1 MTTELQTWV
10 NPKHPSPP
18 GKPPA
23 SQVGVVGWLHAN
35 LFSSVANGI
44 LTVVTLVVLVWTV
57 SFAVRWLVQAYWVP
71 VWANRK
77 LFAVGPYP
85 ADQLWQ
91 PALVLFM
98 VTLLFGLSAGRWGR
112 LMRSLA
118 IGLGALLGV
127 LTILP
132 IGLQAQAVMGVALGL
147 LVAGYV
153 IGLKVRIPSSW
164 LALAWLLSMPLTFIL
179 LRGGV
184 ELERLGIT
192 WSFAPLVEPGLWGGL
207 MLTLILAVVGITLS
221 FPLGVLLAL
230 GRRSSLPVI
239 KYVSIGYIEVIRGV
253 PLITILFMGMVIL
266 PLFLPGGWGSPP
278 ALARV
283 LAAITLF
290 SAAYLAEN
298 VRGGLQAIPKGQYE
312 ASDALGLS
320 GVQKLRFIILPQ
332 ALTKVIPALVGQ
344 FIGLFMDTSLASLV
358 GLLELVGIARAVIQQ
373 PEWLGVPGGVA
384 KEVYIFVAFVFFIF
398 NFGMSYA
405 SRRLE
410 SRLGVGRR

>member
-10 NPKHPSPP
+10 NPNHPSPP

-23 SQVGVVGWLHAN
+23 SQVGALGWLRAN

-44 LTVVTLVVLVWTV
+44 LTVVTLVILVWAVTG
-57 SFAVRWLVQAYWVP
+57 AVRWLVQAYWVP
-71 VWANRK
+71 VWTNRK

-85 ADQLWQ
+85 VDQLWQ

-98 VTLLFGLSAGRWGR
+98 VTVLFGLSAGRWGR
-112 LMRSLA
+112 LIRSLA
-118 IGLGALLGV
+118 VGLGALLV
-127 LTILP
+127 VFTILP
-132 IGLQAQAVMGVALGL
+132 IGLQAQAVMGAALGL
-147 LVAGYV
+147 LAAGYL
-153 IGLKVRIPSSW
+153 IGLKVRIPSRG

-253 PLITILFMGMVIL
+253 PLITLLFMGMVIL